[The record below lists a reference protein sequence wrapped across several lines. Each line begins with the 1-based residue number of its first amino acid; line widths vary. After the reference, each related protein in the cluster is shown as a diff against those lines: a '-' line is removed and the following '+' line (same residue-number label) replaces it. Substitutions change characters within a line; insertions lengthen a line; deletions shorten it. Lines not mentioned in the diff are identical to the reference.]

1 MAKKPYIPTMYDTR
15 LVFAAA
21 NAAQRINGSYIKAN
35 EGRGEK
41 PSNRAIMNFIVMGAN
56 QYGYDAEVT
65 KDWSIMDEDYVSA
78 DQIMEYYKSKTLEI
92 MSGKAN
98 AYTMAAANAAYKEQ
112 IASNDQLTLGTV
124 ASLPQA
130 HERSVAYD
138 QTWDRVEAL
147 KRNSRHFGQIGEK
160 FEGAVEVL
168 SCIYSKN
175 WFKYYVTAKT
185 VDGNVI
191 NFASDNEHKQGST
204 VEITTAKIKQ
214 HANENITRLHYV
226 RIKREDSV
234 DNQA

>member
-1 MAKKPYIPTMYDTR
+1 MAKKTYVPVMYDTR

-21 NAAQRINGSYIKAN
+21 SAAQRINGSYVKSS
-35 EGRGEK
+35 ERGEK

-65 KDWSIMDEDYVSA
+65 ANWTIQHEDYVSA
-78 DQIMEYYKSKTLEI
+78 DQVMEYYKSKTLEI

-138 QTWDRVEAL
+138 QTWDRVELL
-147 KRNSRHFGQIGEK
+147 KRNSKHFGQVGDR

-175 WFKYYVTAKT
+175 WFKYYVTAIT
-185 VDGNVI
+185 NQGNIV
-191 NFASDNEHKQGST
+191 NFASDSEFKQAET
-204 VEITTAKIKQ
+204 VEISSAKIKQ

>member
-21 NAAQRINGSYIKAN
+21 SAAQRINGSYVKSS
-35 EGRGEK
+35 ESRGEK
-41 PSNRAIMNFIVMGAN
+41 PSNRAIMNFIVMGVS
-56 QYGYDAEVT
+56 QYGYEVEVT
-65 KDWSIMDEDYVSA
+65 QNWSIMDLDYVSA

-138 QTWDRVEAL
+138 QTWDRVELL
-147 KRNSRHFGQIGEK
+147 KRNSQHFGTVGDK

-175 WFKYYVTAKT
+175 WFKYYVTAITKQ
-185 VDGNVI
+185 GNIV
-191 NFASDNEHKQGST
+191 NFASDGEYKQGET
-204 VEITTAKIKQ
+204 VEISSAKIKQ

-226 RIKREDSV
+226 RVKRENKV
-234 DNQA
+234 DTEA